1 MPVKVV
7 ESNLNVLQAAKIRIR
22 NVFANGCKIYL
33 SFSSGKDS
41 LCMAN
46 LVYEMILSGELDPK
60 QLTVTFIDEEGL
72 YPSMVDAAYRWR
84 RNFLSV
90 GAKFLWFCLPFKQ
103 VSVIDHLSSSESWI
117 TWEPGKEDVWMRKP
131 PDFAIMYSPYLH
143 YAGEMNYQTFCSKAF
158 SDGIQLVGLR
168 TAESLTR
175 FKCIANTKM
184 ERITRGGKFY
194 PIYEQFF
201 GKTVMPG
208 SPERLFISWVEDAIM
223 YERAQNNWT
232 GCQNL
237 PSSAEGEYLDGLA
250 ELFYLQ
256 ERPKPT
262 AATCTMRFYISEPRQ
277 TAVLIP
283 AGTRVTDDNAALYWE
298 TSADEYVPIGA
309 TYTDVQ
315 VTCQTVGT
323 AGNDYAVGDIHTAVD
338 IYDYYSG
345 CSNITVSANGSDA
358 PDDEEFYELMRDSQ
372 SAWSDAGP
380 IGAYKYFA
388 KRVSTEIADVVANS
402 PSPGTVCLYAVMN
415 DGSVAGEETK
425 RAMVAACSPD
435 EIRPLTDYVISGDPE
450 EVPYDIDL
458 TYYLTRDGSI
468 SASEAQSG
476 VNEAVQRYIRWQSGK
491 MGRDINPDRLRY
503 LLLSAGIKRVDLKQP
518 AFTPLEDGA
527 PSLDRNDKVPQVA
540 KLGMVTIKSGG
551 YEDE

>member
-1 MPVKVV
+1 MRKT
-7 ESNLNVLQAAKIRIR
+7 
-22 NVFANGCKIYL
+22 
-33 SFSSGKDS
+33 
-41 LCMAN
+41 
-46 LVYEMILSGELDPK
+46 YEFVSTDMDELDR
-60 QLTVTFIDEEGL
+60 LLV
-72 YPSMVDAAYRWR
+72 
-84 RNFLSV
+84 
-90 GAKFLWFCLPFKQ
+90 
-103 VSVIDHLSSSESWI
+103 
-117 TWEPGKEDVWMRKP
+117 
-131 PDFAIMYSPYLH
+131 
-143 YAGEMNYQTFCSKAF
+143 AG
-158 SDGIQLVGLR
+158 
-168 TAESLTR
+168 
-175 FKCIANTKM
+175 
-184 ERITRGGKFY
+184 
-194 PIYEQFF
+194 YEQFF

-372 SAWSDAGP
+372 S
-380 IGAYKYFA
+380 
-388 KRVSTEIADVVANS
+388 
-402 PSPGTVCLYAVMN
+402 
-415 DGSVAGEETK
+415 GSVAGEETK

-540 KLGMVTIKSGG
+540 KLGTVTIKSGG

>member
-1 MPVKVV
+1 MKITVKKLS
-7 ESNLNVLQAAKIRIR
+7 ELHKPAHNIRR
-22 NVFANGCKIYL
+22 H
-33 SFSSGKDS
+33 S
-41 LCMAN
+41 
-46 LVYEMILSGELDPK
+46 EK
-60 QLTVTFIDEEGL
+60 QLTEYIRSIEMFGQVKPLVVAEDGEIIAGNGL
-72 YPSMVDAAYRWR
+72 YEALLRMGRETCDCYVMVGLTDVQKKKLMMADNKVYELGFTDVDAIEE
-84 RNFLSV
+84 LV
-90 GAKFLWFCLPFKQ
+90 
-103 VSVIDHLSSSESWI
+103 
-117 TWEPGKEDVWMRKP
+117 KE
-131 PDFAIMYSPYLH
+131 
-143 YAGEMNYQTFCSKAF
+143 
-158 SDGIQLVGLR
+158 
-168 TAESLTR
+168 
-175 FKCIANTKM
+175 
-184 ERITRGGKFY
+184 
-194 PIYEQFF
+194 
-201 GKTVMPG
+201 
-208 SPERLFISWVEDAIM
+208 
-223 YERAQNNWT
+223 
-232 GCQNL
+232 
-237 PSSAEGEYLDGLA
+237 LDGDVDV
-250 ELFYLQ
+250 
-256 ERPKPT
+256 P
-262 AATCTMRFYISEPRQ
+262 
-277 TAVLIP
+277 
-283 AGTRVTDDNAALYWE
+283 GWDAALYWE

-540 KLGMVTIKSGG
+540 KLGTVTIKSGG

>member
-1 MPVKVV
+1 M
-7 ESNLNVLQAAKIRIR
+7 
-22 NVFANGCKIYL
+22 
-33 SFSSGKDS
+33 D
-41 LCMAN
+41 
-46 LVYEMILSGELDPK
+46 ELDR
-60 QLTVTFIDEEGL
+60 LLV
-72 YPSMVDAAYRWR
+72 
-84 RNFLSV
+84 
-90 GAKFLWFCLPFKQ
+90 
-103 VSVIDHLSSSESWI
+103 
-117 TWEPGKEDVWMRKP
+117 
-131 PDFAIMYSPYLH
+131 
-143 YAGEMNYQTFCSKAF
+143 AG
-158 SDGIQLVGLR
+158 
-168 TAESLTR
+168 
-175 FKCIANTKM
+175 
-184 ERITRGGKFY
+184 
-194 PIYEQFF
+194 YEQFF

-425 RAMVAACSPD
+425 RAMVSACSPD

-540 KLGMVTIKSGG
+540 KLGTVTIKSGG

>member
-1 MPVKVV
+1 MRKT
-7 ESNLNVLQAAKIRIR
+7 
-22 NVFANGCKIYL
+22 
-33 SFSSGKDS
+33 
-41 LCMAN
+41 
-46 LVYEMILSGELDPK
+46 YEFVSTDMDELDR
-60 QLTVTFIDEEGL
+60 LLV
-72 YPSMVDAAYRWR
+72 
-84 RNFLSV
+84 
-90 GAKFLWFCLPFKQ
+90 
-103 VSVIDHLSSSESWI
+103 
-117 TWEPGKEDVWMRKP
+117 
-131 PDFAIMYSPYLH
+131 
-143 YAGEMNYQTFCSKAF
+143 AG
-158 SDGIQLVGLR
+158 
-168 TAESLTR
+168 
-175 FKCIANTKM
+175 
-184 ERITRGGKFY
+184 
-194 PIYEQFF
+194 YEQFF

-425 RAMVAACSPD
+425 RALVAACSPD

-540 KLGMVTIKSGG
+540 KLGTVTIKSGG

>member
-1 MPVKVV
+1 MRKT
-7 ESNLNVLQAAKIRIR
+7 
-22 NVFANGCKIYL
+22 
-33 SFSSGKDS
+33 
-41 LCMAN
+41 
-46 LVYEMILSGELDPK
+46 YEFVSTDMDELDR
-60 QLTVTFIDEEGL
+60 LLV
-72 YPSMVDAAYRWR
+72 
-84 RNFLSV
+84 
-90 GAKFLWFCLPFKQ
+90 
-103 VSVIDHLSSSESWI
+103 
-117 TWEPGKEDVWMRKP
+117 
-131 PDFAIMYSPYLH
+131 
-143 YAGEMNYQTFCSKAF
+143 AG
-158 SDGIQLVGLR
+158 
-168 TAESLTR
+168 
-175 FKCIANTKM
+175 
-184 ERITRGGKFY
+184 
-194 PIYEQFF
+194 YEQFF

-402 PSPGTVCLYAVMN
+402 PSPGTVCLYAPDAHAKIITEATSKALKELEESGQIMSEDRVKELIKESGGGGG
-415 DGSVAGEETK
+415 GS
-425 RAMVAACSPD
+425 
-435 EIRPLTDYVISGDPE
+435 
-450 EVPYDIDL
+450 
-458 TYYLTRDGSI
+458 
-468 SASEAQSG
+468 
-476 VNEAVQRYIRWQSGK
+476 
-491 MGRDINPDRLRY
+491 
-503 LLLSAGIKRVDLKQP
+503 
-518 AFTPLEDGA
+518 
-527 PSLDRNDKVPQVA
+527 
-540 KLGMVTIKSGG
+540 SGG
-551 YEDE
+551 YYGKYDLTLSVDGWKAVSDSEGEMPYAYTYDAELADCTPELWPSGSATASCFSISNKAGVLNGCETLNGIVRFFSQRIPEADIQAVVTLFGKGGGTGELVIATRDRLGCVKIGDGVEVTKDGVISVHATVSEDQMAATDDVSEMLAEIYDK

>member
-1 MPVKVV
+1 MRKT
-7 ESNLNVLQAAKIRIR
+7 
-22 NVFANGCKIYL
+22 
-33 SFSSGKDS
+33 
-41 LCMAN
+41 
-46 LVYEMILSGELDPK
+46 YEFVSTDMDELDR
-60 QLTVTFIDEEGL
+60 LLV
-72 YPSMVDAAYRWR
+72 
-84 RNFLSV
+84 
-90 GAKFLWFCLPFKQ
+90 
-103 VSVIDHLSSSESWI
+103 
-117 TWEPGKEDVWMRKP
+117 
-131 PDFAIMYSPYLH
+131 
-143 YAGEMNYQTFCSKAF
+143 AG
-158 SDGIQLVGLR
+158 
-168 TAESLTR
+168 
-175 FKCIANTKM
+175 
-184 ERITRGGKFY
+184 
-194 PIYEQFF
+194 YEQFF

-415 DGSVAGEETK
+415 DG
-425 RAMVAACSPD
+425 
-435 EIRPLTDYVISGDPE
+435 
-450 EVPYDIDL
+450 
-458 TYYLTRDGSI
+458 
-468 SASEAQSG
+468 ASEAQSG

-540 KLGMVTIKSGG
+540 KLGTVTIKSGG

>member
-1 MPVKVV
+1 
-7 ESNLNVLQAAKIRIR
+7 
-22 NVFANGCKIYL
+22 
-33 SFSSGKDS
+33 
-41 LCMAN
+41 
-46 LVYEMILSGELDPK
+46 
-60 QLTVTFIDEEGL
+60 
-72 YPSMVDAAYRWR
+72 
-84 RNFLSV
+84 
-90 GAKFLWFCLPFKQ
+90 
-103 VSVIDHLSSSESWI
+103 
-117 TWEPGKEDVWMRKP
+117 
-131 PDFAIMYSPYLH
+131 MY
-143 YAGEMNYQTFCSKAF
+143 
-158 SDGIQLVGLR
+158 
-168 TAESLTR
+168 
-175 FKCIANTKM
+175 
-184 ERITRGGKFY
+184 
-194 PIYEQFF
+194 
-201 GKTVMPG
+201 
-208 SPERLFISWVEDAIM
+208 
-223 YERAQNNWT
+223 
-232 GCQNL
+232 
-237 PSSAEGEYLDGLA
+237 
-250 ELFYLQ
+250 
-256 ERPKPT
+256 
-262 AATCTMRFYISEPRQ
+262 
-277 TAVLIP
+277 
-283 AGTRVTDDNAALYWE
+283 
-298 TSADEYVPIGA
+298 
-309 TYTDVQ
+309 
-315 VTCQTVGT
+315 
-323 AGNDYAVGDIHTAVD
+323 
-338 IYDYYSG
+338 
-345 CSNITVSANGSDA
+345 ANGSDA

-540 KLGMVTIKSGG
+540 KLGTVTIKSGG

>member
-1 MPVKVV
+1 MRKT
-7 ESNLNVLQAAKIRIR
+7 
-22 NVFANGCKIYL
+22 
-33 SFSSGKDS
+33 
-41 LCMAN
+41 
-46 LVYEMILSGELDPK
+46 YEFVSTDMDELDR
-60 QLTVTFIDEEGL
+60 LLV
-72 YPSMVDAAYRWR
+72 
-84 RNFLSV
+84 
-90 GAKFLWFCLPFKQ
+90 
-103 VSVIDHLSSSESWI
+103 
-117 TWEPGKEDVWMRKP
+117 
-131 PDFAIMYSPYLH
+131 
-143 YAGEMNYQTFCSKAF
+143 AG
-158 SDGIQLVGLR
+158 
-168 TAESLTR
+168 
-175 FKCIANTKM
+175 
-184 ERITRGGKFY
+184 
-194 PIYEQFF
+194 YEQFF

-402 PSPGTVCLYAVMN
+402 PSPGTVCLYKSPLYTRTSTQSDSGLTFPVQSRRAS
-415 DGSVAGEETK
+415 SVPQASQMYT
-425 RAMVAACSPD
+425 
-435 EIRPLTDYVISGDPE
+435 PLAW
-450 EVPYDIDL
+450 
-458 TYYLTRDGSI
+458 R
-468 SASEAQSG
+468 
-476 VNEAVQRYIRWQSGK
+476 
-491 MGRDINPDRLRY
+491 
-503 LLLSAGIKRVDLKQP
+503 LSAPWVSLSGILSPQRGHSGQP
-518 AFTPLEDGA
+518 CCW
-527 PSLDRNDKVPQVA
+527 S
-540 KLGMVTIKSGG
+540 
-551 YEDE
+551 